1 MDELIKNYA
10 IIIASSITGVITLLT
25 VAVTQIINSKMQ
37 KRQLNHQKEMGY
49 IEHFLDKRT
58 VAILEFRKILEES
71 FSLLDYFHS
80 NKADFERQEILK
92 AEYENP
98 FASPKT
104 QEDIIQESITL
115 TNMTSMFEHGLKQ
128 LEPIE
133 EKLIQLDTSFNLL
146 SIYLSEDEEK
156 LFIGVIKDIQQ
167 LAHSLISG
175 LRHYKEKGD
184 TQDIY
189 VLKFVHIEEP
199 YRNSLESI
207 RKKLKKVRLITKQYL
222 YIQQLDK

>member
-25 VAVTQIINSKMQ
+25 VAVTQIVNSKMQ

-58 VAILEFRKILEES
+58 AAVLEFREILEES

-80 NKADFERQEILK
+80 SKADFERQEMLK
-92 AEYENP
+92 AEYINP
-98 FASPKT
+98 FATPKT
-104 QEDIIQESITL
+104 QEDIIPDSITL
-115 TNMTSMFEHGLKQ
+115 TNMTSMFDHGLKQ
-128 LEPIE
+128 IEPIE
-133 EKLIQLDTSFNLL
+133 EKFIQLDTSFNLL

-167 LAHSLISG
+167 LAHNLIGG

-184 TQDIY
+184 PQDDY

-207 RKKLKKVRLITKQYL
+207 RKKLKTVRLITKQYL
-222 YIQQLDK
+222 YIHQLDK